1 MKWISLIATSL
12 ISAGSLMAEDFSAF
26 PGKSAPAATSLPETQ
41 NVSRPISPGVLA
53 LSQGERQALRLA
65 RSGDLLRLPSIE
77 AFTGDNEDT
86 LQFQRFELF
95 ATGARAYLVTG
106 ERRTE
111 LERRPMHYF
120 LASNRSTGIGLA
132 VDTLTGAIRGFATR
146 GGERLEI
153 HHTTGMDM
161 QFSPVEDPAD
171 NSNSCSTHD
180 ADQPPE
186 ALAFLDERSALSQS
200 AAAAGETISYQ
211 AVVAVDADSEWV
223 AAKQS
228 PDAALQWIS
237 EIFLAMNVF
246 YERDV
251 ETRLLIGDVILRG
264 ATDPYSEPSDR
275 NLQLDEFAAHWRLN
289 HGDIDRDFAT
299 SFSGRGIG
307 AGSFSGIAWV
317 NQYCQQGFVQ
327 SNGRTVGSY
336 SFNAIG
342 SARTTANTALFVGHE
357 IAHNLGSRHTHC
369 YTPAVDQC
377 YASESGCYSGPVSCP
392 AGGKGTI
399 MSYCHFSTA
408 SGGANCGSSKSEFH
422 PTVQSL
428 LEDRLAA
435 NSPNC
440 IAAFTA
446 PSPEPGESLFS
457 SGFEQP

>member
-12 ISAGSLMAEDFSAF
+12 ISAGNLMAEDFSALLGN
-26 PGKSAPAATSLPETQ
+26 PAPPASIPPEAQ
-41 NVSRPISPGVLA
+41 NVSRPISPGVLV
-53 LSQGERQALRLA
+53 LTQGERQALRLA
-65 RSGDLLRLPSIE
+65 RKGDSLRLPSIE
-77 AFTGDNEDT
+77 AFTGDNEGT
-86 LQFQRFELF
+86 LQFQRFDLF
-95 ATGARAYLVTG
+95 AAGARAYLVTG

-111 LERRPMHYF
+111 LELWSVHYF
-120 LASNRSTGIGLA
+120 LATNRSSGIGLA
-132 VDTLTGAIRGFATR
+132 VDSRDGAIRGFATR

-153 HHTTGMDM
+153 HATAGMDM
-161 QFSPVEDPAD
+161 EFSPVEDSAD
-171 NSNSCSTHD
+171 NSNSCSTRD
-180 ADQPPE
+180 AEQPPE
-186 ALAFLDERSALSQS
+186 ALAFLDERSALSRS
-200 AAAAGETISYQ
+200 AAVAGEAISYQ
-211 AVVAVDADSEWV
+211 AVVAVDADAEWV
-223 AAKQS
+223 AAQPS
-228 PDAALQWIS
+228 PTAALQWIS

-246 YERDV
+246 FERDV

-264 ATDPYSEPSDR
+264 AEDPYSEPSDR

-289 HGDIDRDFAT
+289 HGNIDRDFAT
-299 SFSGRGIG
+299 MFSGRGIG

-317 NQYCQQGFVQ
+317 NQYCQAGFLQ

-342 SARTTANTALFVGHE
+342 SSRTTANTALFVGHE

-408 SGGANCGSSKSEFH
+408 SGGANCGPSKSEFH
-422 PTVQSL
+422 PTVQTL

-440 IAAFTA
+440 IAAFA
-446 PSPEPGESLFS
+446 APEPGESLFS
-457 SGFEQP
+457 SGFE